1 MLEMKQRADIHE
13 RGVALLMVIVMIAIT
28 SALLVSLAESSF
40 ISMRLNR
47 AVEQRIKAE
56 YMLKSAFN
64 VARVLIKN
72 DSTPTDERLQD
83 AWMIL
88 FGSSAEVPPGYLDL
102 QEPNVKVQMVIKSEK
117 GKIPLLSLVSG
128 STPDLRWTQVLTNLF
143 QLLGFD
149 NEQRP
154 DIGARCRFEQP
165 SFCTSIE
172 MVANLIDYLDQDD
185 QSHPGPPAQGIESD
199 LPMGETFRNK
209 GILDSPEELLL
220 IPGFTP
226 KRVQAILPLIT
237 IESRAKVNANAAE
250 APVLQAI
257 ANLDPGAPADAG
269 IELVN
274 CRDPNRLGSFKN
286 ISADINTCL
295 QARFPSLA
303 PAMAPILDV
312 TGNIYRVIAHVEY
325 GQSGGSFMGTAVYE
339 TQGQGKLPKLR
350 NMFLY

>member
-1 MLEMKQRADIHE
+1 MKQRANIQE

-47 AVEQRIKAE
+47 AAEQRIKAE
-56 YMLKSAFN
+56 YLLKSAFN
-64 VARVLIKN
+64 VARVILKN
-72 DSTPTDERLQD
+72 DSTPTDDPQQD

-88 FGSSAEVPPGYLDL
+88 FSSGRDVPPEYLEP

-128 STPDLRWTQVLTNLF
+128 NTPDPRWLQVLTNLF

-149 NEQRP
+149 NEDRP

-165 SFCTSIE
+165 SFCTSVE

-185 QSHPGPPAQGIESD
+185 KSHPGPPAQGIESD
-199 LPMGETFRNK
+199 LPMGETFRNR

-226 KRVQAILPLIT
+226 KRVQALIPLVT
-237 IESRAKVNANAAE
+237 IESRAKVNANAAD

-257 ANLDPGAPADAG
+257 ANLDPSAPADAG
-269 IELVN
+269 LELVN
-274 CRDPNRLGSFKN
+274 CRNPDRLGSFKN
-286 ISADINTCL
+286 ISADINNCM
-295 QARFPSLA
+295 QSRFPSLA

-312 TGNIYRVIAHVEY
+312 TGNVYRVIAHVEY
-325 GQSGGSFMGTAVYE
+325 GQSGISFMGTAVYE
-339 TQGQGKLPKLR
+339 TQGQGRLPKLR

>member
-1 MLEMKQRADIHE
+1 MKQCANTQE

-47 AVEQRIKAE
+47 AAEQRIKAE
-56 YMLKSAFN
+56 YLLKSAFN

-72 DSTPTDERLQD
+72 DSTATDDPEQD
-83 AWMIL
+83 VWMML
-88 FGSSAEVPPGYLDL
+88 FSSSQEVPAAFLQA

-128 STPDLRWTQVLTNLF
+128 NTPDPRWLQVFTNLF

-149 NEQRP
+149 NEDRP
-154 DIGARCRFEQP
+154 GVGARCRFEQP
-165 SFCTSIE
+165 SFCTSVE

-185 QSHPGPPAQGIESD
+185 KSHPGPPAQGIESD
-199 LPMGETFRNK
+199 LPVGEMFRNR

-226 KRVQAILPLIT
+226 KRVQAMLPLVT
-237 IESRAKVNANAAE
+237 IETRSRVNANAAE

-269 IELVN
+269 TELVG
-274 CRDPNRLGSFKN
+274 CRSPARLGPFKS
-286 ISADINTCL
+286 IQSDINNCL
-295 QARFPSLA
+295 QSRFPSLA
-303 PAMAPILDV
+303 PAMAPLLDV
-312 TGNIYRVIAHVEY
+312 TGNVYRVIAQVEY
-325 GQSGGSFMGTAVYE
+325 GQSGISFMGTAVYE
-339 TQGQGKLPKLR
+339 SQGSGKLPKLK